1 MKRLLTNGAPLAFGL
16 IAVLSWV
23 GVSWWLLEHNPTEAE
38 RSAIQKTAEVFAA
51 MAFGF
56 FLGSS
61 LGSKQKS
68 EAAENPPPLDLTN
81 EVQ

>member
-1 MKRLLTNGAPLAFGL
+1 MRRLLTSGAPLAFGL
-16 IAVLSWV
+16 LAVLSWA
-23 GVSWWLLEHNPTEAE
+23 GVSWWLLTHAPTEAE
-38 RSAIQKTAEVFAA
+38 RSAIQKTAEMFAT
-51 MAFGF
+51 MGFGF